1 LTYVA
6 QALTVPGGAS
16 LYERALAGD
25 EGAFDALV
33 GPVIEPGLRLAY
45 SMLGDRMEAE
55 DATQEAITK
64 AWRKLRQLRPG
75 MPVRPWF
82 LTIVAN
88 ECRNVRRTHWFR
100 SVRTAD
106 VFRRERQTDSRVERV
121 DIARALARLAAD
133 DRQALFL
140 HFYLDLP
147 VEEVAT
153 VLGISASAAKGRIY
167 RACHRLRPDLLEE
180 DK

>member
-1 LTYVA
+1 MA
-6 QALTVPGGAS
+6 QAVTVPAG
-16 LYERALAGD
+16 LTLHERALAGD
-25 EGAFDALV
+25 EKAFDALL
-33 GPVIEPGLRLAY
+33 GPMIEPALRLAY
-45 SMLGDRMEAE
+45 SMLGDRTLAE
-55 DATQEAITK
+55 DTTQEAITK
-64 AWRKLRQLRPG
+64 AWRKLGQLRSG

-82 LTIVAN
+82 LKIVAN
-88 ECRNVRRTHWFR
+88 ECRNARRTRWFR

-106 VFRRERQTDSRVERV
+106 VFRNDQPTVSRVERI
-121 DIARALARLAAD
+121 DIARGVARLPVD

-140 HFYLDLP
+140 YFYLDLP

-153 VLGISASAAKGRIY
+153 VLGTSPAAAKGRIY